1 MKQRMTKLQGTR
13 PKEGS
18 STNDHLTPGDS
29 EPWENDREDEV
40 YPEAHSFVSC
50 ELREGPQPQPSAP
63 RNYDLLERTAKFGE
77 AIIRFA
83 KKIPQNPVNNR
94 LIDQLVGCGTSVGA
108 NYWEADDGVSMKD
121 FRNRIGTCRKE
132 AKESKFFIRMVAVAE
147 EKLKPEARLLWQE
160 AKELHLIFCKI
171 LHNTA
176 AK

>member
-1 MKQRMTKLQGTR
+1 MKPRMTKVQGTR
-13 PKEGS
+13 SKEGPNS
-18 STNDHLTPGDS
+18 KDQLTPGDS
-29 EPWENDREDEV
+29 EPWHNDRDDEE
-40 YPEAHSFVSC
+40 YPEVQSGAYQ
-50 ELREGPQPQPSAP
+50 LREGDEYRPPAP
-63 RNYDLLERTAKFGE
+63 RNYDLLDRTAKFGE

-108 NYWEADDGVSMKD
+108 SYWEADDAVSMKD

-132 AKESKFFIRMVAVAE
+132 AKEFKFFIRMVATAVE
-147 EKLKPEARLLWQE
+147 SLKPEARLLWQE

>member
-1 MKQRMTKLQGTR
+1 MKARMTKVQGAR
-13 PKEGS
+13 PKEG
-18 STNDHLTPGDS
+18 TNSNDQLTPDGS
-29 EPWENDREDEV
+29 EPWENDRDDEA
-40 YPEAHSFVSC
+40 YPEVQCDAC
-50 ELREGPQPQPSAP
+50 ELREGDENRPPAP

-77 AIIRFA
+77 AVIRFA

-108 NYWEADDGVSMKD
+108 NYWEADDAVSMKD

-132 AKESKFFIRMVAVAE
+132 AKESKFFIRVVATAVE
-147 EKLKPEARLLWQE
+147 ILKPEARPLWQE